1 MADSDK
7 EAGHASI
14 AGVSA
19 GTTFVGIFSQLGDGR
34 LKSILLLLAPT
45 ITIVVSFFWNSLWS
59 EIQQFVADRRI
70 RSQRKKQEKLVE
82 RLNKEGAN
90 SDVKEG
96 AQSALNALLLLEAQ
110 LAQKRVEAII
120 AGSGDTSVT
129 TPARRRGGRQ

>member
-1 MADSDK
+1 MADSDS
-7 EAGHASI
+7 EAGHASV
-14 AGVSA
+14 AGVGA
-19 GTTFVGIFSQLGDGR
+19 GMTFVGIFSHLEDGN
-34 LKSILLLLAPT
+34 LKSILLLLAPA
-45 ITIVVSFFWNSLWS
+45 ITMVVSFFWNSLWS
-59 EIQQFVADRRI
+59 EIQQFVADKRI

-82 RLNKEGAN
+82 RLNKEGAS

-120 AGSGDTSVT
+120 AGSGNTSVA